1 MTREEFDM
9 QSPMAQKPRILVA
22 VDDSDYA
29 PVVAAEAARIS
40 AQREADVTILSVA
53 TVPLMASEG
62 EIDDQSIGE
71 EEKELQSLHK
81 ELISKYFATHG
92 TLVESKVLYGNQAD
106 RICEYA
112 EAIHADTIVVGS
124 AKGKLEAFLLGSVSE
139 KVAKHSKRNVL
150 IVKKPK

>member
-1 MTREEFDM
+1 M
-9 QSPMAQKPRILVA
+9 QSPMAQKPKILVA

-29 PVVAAEAARIS
+29 TMVAEEAARIS
-40 AQREADVTILSVA
+40 SQRGADVTILSVA
-53 TVPLMASEG
+53 SVPLMASEG
-62 EIDDQSIGE
+62 EIDDQLISE
-71 EEKELQSLHK
+71 EEKELQSLHN
-81 ELISKYFATHG
+81 ELISKYFSAHG
-92 TLVESKVLYGNQAD
+92 TLVESKVLYGDPAD

-124 AKGKLEAFLLGSVSE
+124 AGKGRLEAFLLGSVSE